1 MTRYV
6 LLLALGCAL
15 SLPVEAGVDPD
26 ILVKG
31 QRADADSREEAR
43 AYVAATGI
51 ARGIRPVARWLAPV
65 CPKVLGIAPPL
76 AARAEQRIR
85 ALAVSSGARVGAEGC
100 DSNLVVSFV
109 ADAPAVAQSMRRK
122 DPRMFAEADVAL
134 RDAFSEGNAPVRWW
148 YGSAIRGRD
157 GSAVAVDAPPGS
169 GGGEGGMSPLNVNS
183 GMTRP
188 PSPSLISTQVMRGI
202 EAVTVLV
209 DVNRAT
215 GRRLDDVVD
224 YAAFVSLAEMYPA
237 NPPPTNSILGMF
249 SGGNEG
255 LSDGDRRL
263 LAALYR
269 LPMDRTARR
278 QRGLLAIGVDADS
291 ERAEQ
296 DKGVDK
302 AE

>member
-15 SLPVEAGVDPD
+15 SLPVKAGVDPD

-31 QRADADSREEAR
+31 QRPDADSREEAR

-65 CPKVLGIAPPL
+65 CPKVLGIAPQL

-109 ADAPAVAQSMRRK
+109 ADAPAVAQRMRRK
-122 DPRMFAEADVAL
+122 EPRMFAEADVAL
-134 RDAFSEGNAPVRWW
+134 RDAFSEDNATVRWW
-148 YGSAIRGRD
+148 YGSRVRGRD
-157 GSAVAVDAPPGS
+157 GTQMTVDAPPDS
-169 GGGEGGMSPLNVNS
+169 GTGEGGMPVLNVS
-183 GMTRP
+183 AGMTRP

-237 NPPPTNSILGMF
+237 DPPPASSILSMF
-249 SGGNEG
+249 SGGAG
-255 LSDGDRRL
+255 RLSDGDRRL
-263 LAALYR
+263 LEALYR

-278 QRGLLAIGVDADS
+278 HRGMLAIAVDADS
-291 ERAEQ
+291 ENAGE
-296 DKGVDK
+296 
-302 AE
+302 